1 MCLGGGE
8 AGAIQSYIMKMR
20 ANASKQ
26 TARQNKKGLPVDLVF
41 NLWFHACESLGCVFL
56 FQIHHLY
63 PITLTAHTGNLI
75 Y

>member
-41 NLWFHACESLGCVFL
+41 NLTATHVNLWGACSYFKSTICTPSLSL
-56 FQIHHLY
+56 
-63 PITLTAHTGNLI
+63 LI
-75 Y
+75 LET